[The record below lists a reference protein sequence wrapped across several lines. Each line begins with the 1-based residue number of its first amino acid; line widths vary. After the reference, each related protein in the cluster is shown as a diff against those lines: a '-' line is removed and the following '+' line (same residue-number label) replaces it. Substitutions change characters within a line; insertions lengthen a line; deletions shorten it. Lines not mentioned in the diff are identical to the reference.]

1 MMSLLECVSVCPP
14 SLAGEGAREGA
25 VRRSLQLVCL
35 LACCLE
41 LKLELKLV
49 CLVIELD
56 LDLVAS
62 ERASAPHASYPPPP
76 LKSRP

>member
-1 MMSLLECVSVCPP
+1 MSLLECVSVCPP

-41 LKLELKLV
+41 LELELV
-49 CLVIELD
+49 CLVLVLELELD

-62 ERASAPHASYPPPP
+62 ERARHASYPPPP
-76 LKSRP
+76 ALRHP

>member
-1 MMSLLECVSVCPP
+1 MCVLRA
-14 SLAGEGAREGA
+14 LAAAAREGA

-41 LKLELKLV
+41 LELELV
-49 CLVIELD
+49 CLVLVLELELD

-62 ERASAPHASYPPPP
+62 ERARHASYPPPP
-76 LKSRP
+76 ALRHP